1 MLKVNTIII
10 FLGTWWSW
18 GSWLSVCVA
27 EIGTTVAALKHKTM
41 KQFASFVGYENEK
54 GDRKMKLHTLKIL
67 PKYYVALVNGE
78 KTFELRKNDRDY
90 KVGDLITFTN
100 TDGTPFI
107 TPHKE
112 RIVFRITYI
121 LENVSEYGLDDEYCI
136 LALKRL
142 VIKEK

>member
-1 MLKVNTIII
+1 
-10 FLGTWWSW
+10 
-18 GSWLSVCVA
+18 
-27 EIGTTVAALKHKTM
+27 
-41 KQFASFVGYENEK
+41 
-54 GDRKMKLHTLKIL
+54 MKLHTLKIL

-90 KVGDLITFTN
+90 QVGDLITFTN
-100 TDGTPFI
+100 TDGTPD
-107 TPHKE
+107 KK